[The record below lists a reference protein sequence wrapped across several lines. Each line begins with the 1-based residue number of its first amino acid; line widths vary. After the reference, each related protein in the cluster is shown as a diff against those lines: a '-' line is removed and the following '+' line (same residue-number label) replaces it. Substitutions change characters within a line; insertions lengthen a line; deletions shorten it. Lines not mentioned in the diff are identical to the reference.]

1 MKQYVRGETPVE
13 EAISLIVQ
21 SLPYPKGTET
31 VSLLQGLGR
40 VLAVPVKARIPQP
53 PFTRS
58 PLDGYAL
65 RASGKASREPVPA
78 GGKRPG
84 AAPASRYGRPDHDRR
99 PGAGRS
105 GLCRPPGG
113 YGPGR

>member
-65 RASGKASREPVPA
+65 RASDIRGASGE
-78 GGKRPG
+78 RPE
-84 AAPASRYGRPDHDRR
+84 SVR
-99 PGAGRS
+99 
-105 GLCRPPGG
+105 
-113 YGPGR
+113 